1 MVKRTSQ
8 WISIKIN
15 DSINMKMINTWHEM
29 LFVINGESL
38 SPFEN
43 EINVFEVIVL
53 VLIILQI
60 SPSLK
65 SKRFG
70 IDRFV

>member
-1 MVKRTSQ
+1 M
-8 WISIKIN
+8 KIN
-15 DSINMKMINTWHEM
+15 ISMNMKMINTWHEM

-70 IDRFV
+70 IDRLVYVH